1 MKSVM
6 ELIKERETSPP
17 PKKIE
22 KSKPHYLN
30 LNMNYNAGRRGR
42 KTDKER
48 KEISEQYK
56 LKVKRDKIYLDF
68 D

>member
-6 ELIKERETSPP
+6 ELIKEDETSPP
-17 PKKIE
+17 PKKIA
-22 KSKPHYLN
+22 KPKPHYIN

-48 KEISEQYK
+48 KEILEEYQ
-56 LKVKRDKIYLDF
+56 LKVKREKIYLDF
-68 D
+68 N

>member
-1 MKSVM
+1 
-6 ELIKERETSPP
+6 
-17 PKKIE
+17 
-22 KSKPHYLN
+22 
-30 LNMNYNAGRRGR
+30 MNYNAGRRGR